1 MDKLYKLQ
9 AKLERF
15 KDSVKNCMEGNYDI
29 PENHAFTI
37 SLLKLIL
44 LPFVV
49 VKQLLPWVSVYL
61 LIQILN
67 NLN

>member
-1 MDKLYKLQ
+1 MNKLYKLQ

-15 KDSVKNCMEGNYDI
+15 KDSIDKYREEDYDI
-29 PENHAFTI
+29 PENHLFTI
-37 SLLKLIL
+37 ALLRLVF
-44 LPFVV
+44 LPFRVA
-49 VKQLLPWVSVYL
+49 KQLLPWVSVYL

>member
-1 MDKLYKLQ
+1 MNKLYKLQ

-15 KDSVKNCMEGNYDI
+15 KDSVKKCIEEDYDI

-37 SLLKLIL
+37 ALLKLIL

-49 VKQLLPWVSVYL
+49 AKQLLPWVSVYL